1 MFIINIVP
9 KAYENVKKIQNEAVH
24 SNMSD
29 MQIAEKKQI
38 NNGQHHYNKCNHR
51 KTKTRPQKHILI
63 FADTKKML
71 G

>member
-1 MFIINIVP
+1 MERGSNKVTIQKRSIKKKKFRKAREMFIINIVP

-38 NNGQHHYNKCNHR
+38 NNG
-51 KTKTRPQKHILI
+51 
-63 FADTKKML
+63 
-71 G
+71 